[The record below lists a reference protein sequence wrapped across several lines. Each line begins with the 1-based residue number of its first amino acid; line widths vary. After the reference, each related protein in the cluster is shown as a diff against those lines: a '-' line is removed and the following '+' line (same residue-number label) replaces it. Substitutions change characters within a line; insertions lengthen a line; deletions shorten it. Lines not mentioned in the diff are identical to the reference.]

1 MLNDRRLFERMTD
14 PEPPEARHRGL
25 NTRRLTESVV
35 RYLGKMMN
43 SRHGCT
49 QIQPDFGI
57 PDLNEFMYS
66 FPESLGMMRSAIQQA
81 IEKYEPRLKSVR
93 VRFIENPDKPLDIH
107 FQITAQLITEDKPI
121 PIAFS
126 TRTGSTGGLEVV
138 E

>member
-14 PEPPEARHRGL
+14 PEPPEARHRGI
-25 NTRRLTESVV
+25 NTRRLTESVI

-81 IEKYEPRLKSVR
+81 IEKYEPRIKSVR
-93 VRFIENPDKPLDIH
+93 VRFIENPDKQLKDIEIMPAH
-107 FQITAQLITEDKPI
+107 QFNGIRSGIQKAREAIHAEFEI
-121 PIAFS
+121 
-126 TRTGSTGGLEVV
+126 
-138 E
+138 